1 MQRIL
6 LAAFLRGIGG
16 GLALAATP
24 YILAAGHGACAA
36 RPGGRARARLGRG
49 CRRLLPL
56 LRRARGHRKMQRK
69 QPADDVATRTR
80 RLRRRVTAGA
90 MMPQHNRGRPT

>member
-24 YILAAGHGACAA
+24 YILAGGTGAV
-36 RPGGRARARLGRG
+36 RGTVRRARRVRG
-49 CRRLLPL
+49 WAADVGDCFRYYGEL
-56 LRRARGHRKMQRK
+56 RGHRKVSRK
-69 QPADDVATRTR
+69 PANWHPEQDGFEVE
-80 RLRRRVTAGA
+80 
-90 MMPQHNRGRPT
+90 

>member
-24 YILAAGHGACAA
+24 YILAGGTGAV
-36 RPGGRARARLGRG
+36 RG
-49 CRRLLPL
+49 TAKSF
-56 LRRARGHRKMQRK
+56 RRARGWVEDVGDCFRYYGELRGHRKVSRK
-69 QPADDVATRTR
+69 PATWHPEQDGFEVE
-80 RLRRRVTAGA
+80 
-90 MMPQHNRGRPT
+90 

>member
-24 YILAAGHGACAA
+24 YILAAGHGAIRGTAT
-36 RPGGRARARLGRG
+36 RRRSRARLGRG

-56 LRRARGHRKMQRK
+56 LR
-69 QPADDVATRTR
+69 
-80 RLRRRVTAGA
+80 
-90 MMPQHNRGRPT
+90 

>member
-24 YILAAGHGACAA
+24 YILAAGHGAVRGTA
-36 RPGGRARARLGRG
+36 RGVGRVRGWAEDAGRLP
-49 CRRLLPL
+49 PL
-56 LRRARGHRKMQRK
+56 LRRAPRPSQDD
-69 QPADDVATRTR
+69 QAAADDLAARTR
-80 RLRRRVTAGA
+80 RLRG
-90 MMPQHNRGRPT
+90 Q

>member
-24 YILAAGHGACAA
+24 YILAAGHGAV
-36 RPGGRARARLGRG
+36 RG
-49 CRRLLPL
+49 TAKGVRRVRGWVEDTGDC
-56 LRRARGHRKMQRK
+56 LRYYGELRGHRKMQRK
-69 QPADDVATRTR
+69 QPTTWHPEADGFEVE
-80 RLRRRVTAGA
+80 
-90 MMPQHNRGRPT
+90 